1 MKPNDFDVYH
11 FFHGLTE
18 KIMYVEAKV
27 QFAYD
32 SLSSLNEFYQLL
44 QKNER

>member
-1 MKPNDFDVYH
+1 MKPNDFDLYR
-11 FFHGLTE
+11 FLNGLTG

-32 SLSSLNEFYQLL
+32 NLSSLNEFYQLL
-44 QKNER
+44 QKK